1 MKKVFEKILAKFK
14 KAETP
19 PEAKAIAESLRR
31 LSTNDDFQSFR
42 AVVKC
47 YFADCARG
55 ITVAD
60 SSAVDVIRGQMYAYD
75 RIFELTSKKG
85 IEQIE
90 SEGKDLER
98 IIGLAQNEE
107 LIY

>member
-1 MKKVFEKILAKFK
+1 MKKVFEKILEKFG
-14 KAETP
+14 KAENP
-19 PEAKAIAESLRR
+19 PEAKAIAEALRR
-31 LSTNDDFQSFR
+31 LSGNEDFQTFR
-42 AVVKC
+42 TVVKC

-75 RIFELTSKKG
+75 RIFELTGEKG
-85 IEQIE
+85 IAEIE
-90 SEGKDLER
+90 AESKELAR
-98 IIGLAQNEE
+98 TIGLAQNDD